1 MGGRGGGGARGGA
14 GGPPGPRPGLREGV
28 PLRAFCS
35 LGVGGPAALLARA
48 QSAGEAAALASF
60 AESRGLPWMVLGK
73 GSNCLFDDRG
83 FPGLVIVNA
92 IDFIEPLGPAGAASG
107 GGAAGGGREELVR
120 VGSGVM
126 VDALAR
132 DTARRGLGGLQFAVG
147 VPGTVGGAV
156 YMNAGAHG
164 RDTWGALESVEYVTG
179 GGTTAEMRRGD
190 PGWEAGYR
198 RSPFQAMPGAAIT
211 AATLRLAPDPGARE
225 EARRNL
231 EGRRQTQPVQERS
244 MGCVFRNP
252 QSEQQSAG
260 ALIELAGL
268 KGRTVGGA
276 AVSEVHANYLINADG
291 AASGADMLELM
302 RTVQREVRASTGVEL
317 REEVQVFRY
326 DDCLAAIE

>member
-1 MGGRGGGGARGGA
+1 
-14 GGPPGPRPGLREGV
+14 
-28 PLRAFCS
+28 
-35 LGVGGPAALLARA
+35 
-48 QSAGEAAALASF
+48 
-60 AESRGLPWMVLGK
+60 MVLGK

-92 IDFIEPLGPAGAASG
+92 IDFIEPLGSAEPDS
-107 GGAAGGGREELVR
+107 GGAAGGGGEELVR

-179 GGTTAEMRRGD
+179 AGTTAEMRRGD
-190 PGWEAGYR
+190 PEWDPGYR
-198 RSPFQAMPGAAIT
+198 HSPFQKMPGAAIT
-211 AATLRLAPDPGARE
+211 AATLRLMPDPGARE

-231 EGRRQTQPVQERS
+231 EGRRRTQPVHERS

-252 QSEQQSAG
+252 PSEQQSAG

-268 KGRTVGGA
+268 KGRMVGGA

-291 AASGADMLELM
+291 AASGADMLELV
-302 RTVQREVRASTGVEL
+302 RTVQREVRERTGVEL
-317 REEVQVFRY
+317 REEVQVFSY
-326 DDCLAAIE
+326 DDCLAAFE